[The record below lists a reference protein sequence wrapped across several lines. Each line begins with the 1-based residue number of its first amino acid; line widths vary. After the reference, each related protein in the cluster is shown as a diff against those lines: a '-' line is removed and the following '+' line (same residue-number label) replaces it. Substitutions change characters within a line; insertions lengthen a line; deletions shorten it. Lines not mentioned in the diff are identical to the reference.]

1 MNTAQGQSQDAELRP
16 GQRVEIVHHMQV
28 GSRATESRTVGTL
41 IGRRPREGGID
52 SGYRRSWDEKQ
63 WFDHWYLRKDDGELT
78 SVTLDQFTTVQQQGE
93 IAEG

>member
-1 MNTAQGQSQDAELRP
+1 MNAIQGRSQDTEFRP
-16 GQRVEIVHHMQV
+16 GQRIEIVHRMQV

-41 IGRRPREGGID
+41 VGRQPREGGID

-78 SVTLDQFTTVQQQGE
+78 SVTLDEFTTVQRLS
-93 IAEG
+93 